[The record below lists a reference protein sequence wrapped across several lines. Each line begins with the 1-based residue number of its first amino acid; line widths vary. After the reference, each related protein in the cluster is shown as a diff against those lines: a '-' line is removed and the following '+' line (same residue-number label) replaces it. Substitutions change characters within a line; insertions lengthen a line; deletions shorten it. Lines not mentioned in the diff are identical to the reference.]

1 MKKFYISLLILSV
14 STYLNAQIS
23 IDAIG
28 TPEGIDFTGFAGAGF
43 QPGGGAGMLNS
54 DTWSATGL
62 SDGDVD
68 FGGTAI
74 TGDFARG
81 STMGLVTIGG
91 IYGVDILGNQGLMV
105 QPTADDFT
113 PGSFILKLK
122 NATGSD
128 IGSLAVSYTIYVL
141 NDANRS
147 SSFNLSYS
155 NDNITY
161 TDVPAV
167 DYTTPETA
175 DLTPIIEAQATIISG
190 FTFPN
195 GELFYLRWTS
205 NDVAGAGNRDE
216 IAIDDIT
223 VTGNA
228 AVPLPIYT
236 IAPTA
241 VTVNEGDLEGS
252 FDVSLSES
260 HDCTLHFGY
269 DPDATATPGFDYG
282 LFDFTLDFTA
292 GGPTTQTVIY
302 GLVDDLTAEG
312 TEYGGILI
320 TSADGGCYAGA
331 DTAITITIEDNE
343 IVTPPIASFT
353 TIGATEDESI
363 GTITGTIELTEAA
376 DCELQMYLDGATTMT
391 AGLDYTFALPANFTF
406 TAGGATSQDFDIP
419 IIDDVISE
427 SDEMLLMNLTVIS
440 GTCAIGAIAD
450 FEINILDND
459 DTPPVYTEYDIINVT
474 NDDFDGTALE
484 EGYLVDLTGI
494 VYGINLWDG
503 GLQFTLIDNTG
514 GINVFSFAETFGYT
528 VTEGDEVN
536 VKGVITQFNGLT
548 EIEPDTLI
556 YISSGNPLKTPND
569 ILDFNEGMESDL
581 VTMDLNGYHVADPA
595 QWLGD
600 GSSFNIDITNGANT
614 YVIRID
620 DNTELSTMNFND
632 VFYLGPTPNFEFEI
646 TGLGSQFDTENPFT
660 EGYEL
665 MPRYLSDFLIAYED
679 AIIEADPYD
688 ISIYPNPTLSN
699 LILSGKENIEWI
711 EIINQ
716 LGETIKS
723 ISVNNFE
730 TNIDVKNI
738 PAGLY
743 FMKIKT
749 DTGIYSSNFIKQ

>member
-1 MKKFYISLLILSV
+1 MKKLYISLFTFLIITGVHAQLSI
-14 STYLNAQIS
+14 L
-23 IDAIG
+23 AIG
-28 TPEGIDFTGFAGAGF
+28 SPEVIDFTGFAGAGF

-54 DTWSATGL
+54 DTWSATGF

-68 FGGTAI
+68 FGGTAL

-81 STMGLVTIGG
+81 STMGLETTGG

-113 PGSFILKLK
+113 PGSFILKIK
-122 NATGSD
+122 NVSGSD
-128 IGSLAVSYTIYVL
+128 IGTLNVAYTIYVL
-141 NDANRS
+141 NDQNRS

-155 NDNITY
+155 ADNISY

-167 DYTTPETA
+167 DYVSPELA
-175 DLTPIIEAQATIISG
+175 DFSPVVVPEAATITGINI
-190 FTFPN
+190 PN
-195 GELFYLRWTS
+195 GELFYVRWTS

-216 IAIDDIT
+216 IAIDDII
-223 VTGNA
+223 VMGDL
-228 AVPLPIYT
+228 AVPVPLYT
-236 IAPTA
+236 ISPTD

-331 DTAITITIEDNE
+331 DTAISITIEDNE

-353 TIGATEDESI
+353 TIGATEDEAI
-363 GTITGTIELTEAA
+363 GTITGTIELTESA

-459 DTPPVYTEYDIINVT
+459 FGIIYPVYDIAEVTEEDA
-474 NDDFDGTALE
+474 DGVALSD
-484 EGYLVDLTGI
+484 GMLADLTGI
-494 VYGINLWDG
+494 VYGVNLWDG

-514 GINVFSFAETFGYT
+514 GINVFSFDNTFGYT
-528 VTEGDEVN
+528 VTEGDEVE
-536 VKGVITQFNGLT
+536 VKGIISQFNGLT

-556 YISSGNPLKTPND
+556 FISSGNALKTPTD
-569 ILDFNEGMESDL
+569 VSDLNEATESDL
-581 VTMDLNGYHVADPA
+581 VRMDLNGYHVADPL

-600 GSSFNIDITNGANT
+600 GSSFNLDITNDVNT
-614 YVIRID
+614 YVIRVD
-620 DNTELSTMNFND
+620 DNTELATMAYTDIFWDGDFPND
-632 VFYLGPTPNFEFEI
+632 GFFV
-646 TGLGSQFDTENPFT
+646 TGIGSQYDTETPFT

-665 MPRYLSDFLIAYED
+665 LPRYVTDFIVSYESS
-679 AIIEADPYD
+679 INQLDPSQ
-688 ISIYPNPTLSN
+688 ISIYPNPTTSN
-699 LILSGKENIEWI
+699 LILSGKENIEWV

-716 LGETIKS
+716 LGETIQTIS
-723 ISVNNFE
+723 INNFE
-730 TNIDVKNI
+730 ANIDVQNI

-749 DTGIYSSNFIKQ
+749 DTGIYSSNFIKE